1 MVTAQVYEG
10 TWEELAQHRDDY
22 GDHRLMLMVLPTPT
36 AKKNDNTEPQK
47 SAKPRRR
54 FGSGKGIFRMA
65 PDFDAPLDDFKE
77 YME

>member
-22 GDHRLMLMVLPTPT
+22 GDHRLMLMVLP
-36 AKKNDNTEPQK
+36 NDAQHPAESEAQQK
-47 SAKPRRR
+47 PAPRPR
-54 FGSGKGIFRMA
+54 FGSGKGIFHMA
-65 PDFDAPLDDFKE
+65 PDFDAPLEDFKE